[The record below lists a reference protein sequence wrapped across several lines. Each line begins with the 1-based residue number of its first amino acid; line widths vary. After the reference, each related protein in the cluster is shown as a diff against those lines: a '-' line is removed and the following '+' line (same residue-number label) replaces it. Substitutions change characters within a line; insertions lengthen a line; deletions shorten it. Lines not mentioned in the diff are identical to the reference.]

1 MAAKSLT
8 HTITIPLPHT
18 PRGKPMTAKSA
29 QSTSRQVSPSAPRVR
44 RKKSALPKVPKTQL
58 EATLHAAV
66 VKYGNGYELGK
77 LAGVSADMLSR
88 FARRER
94 SLTLDT
100 AGRLAKALGLTLTEE
115 A

>member
-1 MAAKSLT
+1 
-8 HTITIPLPHT
+8 
-18 PRGKPMTAKSA
+18 MTAKPA
-29 QSTSRQVSPSAPRVR
+29 RRTSRQVSASAPRVR
-44 RKKSALPKVPKTQL
+44 RQKAQPVKVPMTQL

-66 VKYGNGYELGK
+66 VNYGNGYELGK
-77 LAGVSADMLSR
+77 LAGVSADVLSR

-94 SLTLDT
+94 NLRLDT